1 LQEGNSLTLMLGRSK
16 MKKIIALVAIAASL
30 AVFSTSV
37 VGKKLPSVGYVL
49 VGPHNDGGWSMRHHQ
64 GFQSLTKHGYKV
76 SMVEM
81 VPESD
86 SSKIFRKLARKHDIV
101 FATSFGYMD
110 HMLKVADK
118 NKDTVFMHATGFKG
132 NDTNMDNYVCH
143 SFQARY
149 LTGIAAG
156 MLTKTNKIG
165 VVGSHPIPEIIRNIN
180 AIALGAQ
187 TVNPDIEVNIVWINS
202 WFDPPKDMDAAKAL
216 LDAGNDI
223 LYTTTDSPS
232 VVSLAQR
239 AWKTGKEVW
248 SMGNDAPM
256 GSNGPDR
263 YITGMMFNWNVL
275 YKHILDQL
283 TQGKLKMN
291 QRWAWGLQENCVGLS
306 PWGKNV
312 PGDVVNKVETVKME
326 WINDNMG
333 TYYPFDQGIT
343 KQDGSK
349 VEAGVINRPELE
361 TMQYFVKGVASPF
374 PVK

>member
-1 LQEGNSLTLMLGRSK
+1 
-16 MKKIIALVAIAASL
+16 MKKLIALMAMTALVA
-30 AVFSTSV
+30 VFSIVNVS
-37 VGKKLPSVGYVL
+37 GGKLPSVGYVL
-49 VGPHNDGGWSMRHHQ
+49 VGPKNDGGWSMRHYD
-64 GFQSLTKHGYKV
+64 GFMSLKKHGYNV
-76 SMVEM
+76 SGVEM
-81 VPESD
+81 VPEAEST
-86 SSKIFRKLARKHDIV
+86 KVFRKLARKHDIV

-110 HMLKVADK
+110 HMLKAAK
-118 NKDTVFMHATGFKG
+118 KDSSTIFMHATGYKG

-180 AIALGAQ
+180 ALTIGAQ

-216 LDAGNDI
+216 LESGNDI

-232 VVSLAQR
+232 VVSLAQK
-239 AWKTGKEVW
+239 AWKTEGKEVW

-275 YKHILDQL
+275 YKHIVDQL
-283 TQGKLKMN
+283 AEGKLQMN
-291 QRWAWGLQENCVGLS
+291 QRWAWGLQENCVALS

-312 PGDVVNKVETVKME
+312 PGDVVNKVETIKMQ
-326 WINDNMG
+326 WIQDDLG
-333 TYYPFDQGIT
+333 TYFPFDQGVT
-343 KQDGSK
+343 KADGSTVGK
-349 VEAGVINRPELE
+349 GEIARPQLE

>member
-1 LQEGNSLTLMLGRSK
+1 
-16 MKKIIALVAIAASL
+16 MKKIIALMAVAVMF
-30 AVFSTSV
+30 AVFSIST

-49 VGPHNDGGWSMRHHQ
+49 VGPKNDGGWSMRHYQ
-64 GFQSLTKHGYKV
+64 GFMSLEKHGYKV
-76 SMVEM
+76 GGVEM
-81 VPESD
+81 VPEAEST
-86 SSKIFRKLARKHDIV
+86 KVFLKLARKHDIV

-110 HMLKVADK
+110 GMVKAAAK
-118 NKDTVFMHATGFKG
+118 APDTIFLHATGYKG
-132 NDTNMDNYVCH
+132 NKSNMDNYVCH

-156 MLTKTNKIG
+156 LLTKTNKIG

-180 AIALGAQ
+180 ALTLGAQ

-232 VVSLAQR
+232 VVTLAQN
-239 AWKTGKEVW
+239 AWKQHGKEVW

-275 YKHILDQL
+275 YKHIVDQL
-283 TQGKLKMN
+283 AAGKLKMD

-312 PGDVVNKVETVKME
+312 PGSVINIVETVKMN

-333 TYYPFDQGIT
+333 TYFPFDQGIT
-343 KQDGSK
+343 KQDGSTIS
-349 VEAGVINRPELE
+349 AGVLKRPELE
-361 TMQYFVKGVASPF
+361 SMQYFVKGVVNNF
-374 PVK
+374 PVQ

>member
-1 LQEGNSLTLMLGRSK
+1 
-16 MKKIIALVAIAASL
+16 MKKIVALVVGAVILIATSISL
-30 AVFSTSV
+30 
-37 VGKKLPSVGYVL
+37 VGKDLPSVGYVL
-49 VGPHNDGGWSMRHHQ
+49 VGPKNDGGWSMRHHQ
-64 GFQSLTKHGYKV
+64 GFQSLTKHGYEV

-110 HMLKVADK
+110 HMLKVAEK
-118 NKDTVFMHATGFKG
+118 HKDTIFMHATGFKG
-132 NDTNMDNYVCH
+132 NDKNFDNYVCH

-156 MLTKTNKIG
+156 MLTKTNRIG

-180 AIALGAQ
+180 AIALGAKE
-187 TVNPDIEVNIVWINS
+187 VNPDIKVNIIWINS

-216 LDAGNDI
+216 LSDGNDI

-232 VVSLAQR
+232 VVTLAQQV
-239 AWKTGKEVW
+239 WSQDGKEVW

-256 GSNGPDR
+256 GNNGPDR

-275 YKHILDQL
+275 YKHIVDQL
-283 TQGKLKMN
+283 ASGKLKMG
-291 QRWAWGLQENCVGLS
+291 QRWNWGLKENCVGLS

-312 PGDVVNKVETVKME
+312 PGEVVNKVETIKMN
-326 WINDNMG
+326 WINDELDEW
-333 TYYPFDQGIT
+333 YPFSQGVV
-343 KQDGSK
+343 KQDGTI
-349 VEAGVINRPELE
+349 VPAGKIKRPELE
-361 TMQYFVKGVASPF
+361 SMQYFVQGVASKF
-374 PVK
+374 PVN

>member
-1 LQEGNSLTLMLGRSK
+1 
-16 MKKIIALVAIAASL
+16 MKKLIALVAVVAIFAA
-30 AVFSTSV
+30 FSIST

-49 VGPHNDGGWSMRHHQ
+49 VGPKNDGGWSMRHHQ

-81 VPESD
+81 VPEAESQ
-86 SSKIFRKLARKHDIV
+86 KIFRKLARKHDIV

-110 HMLKVADK
+110 GMVKAAAK
-118 NKDTVFMHATGFKG
+118 APDTIFMHATGYKG
-132 NDTNMDNYVCH
+132 NKSNMDNYVCH

-156 MLTKTNKIG
+156 MLSKTNRIG

-180 AIALGAQ
+180 ALTLGAQ
-187 TVNPDIEVNIVWINS
+187 TVNPDIEVSIVWINS

-232 VVSLAQR
+232 VVALAQQ
-239 AWKTGKEVW
+239 AWKTNGKEVW

-256 GSNGPDR
+256 GDNGPDR

-275 YKHILDQL
+275 YKHIVDQL
-283 TQGKLKMN
+283 ADGKLKMG
-291 QRWAWGLQENCVGLS
+291 QRWAWGLQENCVALS

-312 PGDVVNKVETVKME
+312 PGEVVNKVETVKMQ
-326 WINDNMG
+326 WVQDDLG
-333 TYYPFDQGIT
+333 TYFPFDQGIT
-343 KQDGSK
+343 KADGSTVGK
-349 VEAGVINRPELE
+349 GEIARPQIE
-361 TMQYFVKGVASPF
+361 TMQYFVKGVVSRF
-374 PVK
+374 PSK

>member
-1 LQEGNSLTLMLGRSK
+1 
-16 MKKIIALVAIAASL
+16 MKKIIALVAVVAMFAA
-30 AVFSTSV
+30 FSIST

-49 VGPHNDGGWSMRHHQ
+49 VGPKNDGGWSMRHYD
-64 GFQSLTKHGYKV
+64 GFMSLKKHGYNV
-76 SMVEM
+76 SGVEM
-81 VPESD
+81 VPEAEST
-86 SSKIFRKLARKHDIV
+86 KIFRKLARKHDIV

-110 HMLKVADK
+110 HMVKAAK
-118 NKDTVFMHATGFKG
+118 KDSSTVFMHATGYKG

-180 AIALGAQ
+180 ALTIGAQ
-187 TVNPDIEVNIVWINS
+187 TVNPNIEVNIVWINS

-216 LDAGNDI
+216 LESGNDI

-232 VVSLAQR
+232 VVSLAQK
-239 AWKTGKEVW
+239 AWKTEGKEVW

-275 YKHILDQL
+275 YKHIVDQL
-283 TQGKLKMN
+283 AEGKLQMN
-291 QRWAWGLQENCVGLS
+291 QRWAWGLQENCVALS

-312 PGDVVNKVETVKME
+312 PGDVVNKVETIKMQ
-326 WINDNMG
+326 WIQDDLG
-333 TYYPFDQGIT
+333 TYFPFDQGVT
-343 KQDGSK
+343 KADGSTVGK
-349 VEAGVINRPELE
+349 GEIARPQLE

>member
-1 LQEGNSLTLMLGRSK
+1 
-16 MKKIIALVAIAASL
+16 
-30 AVFSTSV
+30 
-37 VGKKLPSVGYVL
+37 
-49 VGPHNDGGWSMRHHQ
+49 MRHYH
-64 GFQSLTKHGYKV
+64 GFMSLKKHGYNV
-76 SMVEM
+76 SGVEM
-81 VPESD
+81 VPEAEST
-86 SSKIFRKLARKHDIV
+86 KVFRKLARKHDIV

-110 HMLKVADK
+110 GMVKAAKKD
-118 NKDTVFMHATGFKG
+118 KDTIFMHATGYKG

-180 AIALGAQ
+180 ALTIGAQ

-216 LDAGNDI
+216 LETGNDI

-232 VVSLAQR
+232 VVVLAQQ
-239 AWKTGKEVW
+239 AWSTEGKEIW

-256 GSNGPDR
+256 GVNGPDR

-275 YKHILDQL
+275 YKHIVDQL
-283 TQGKLKMN
+283 ADGKLKMG
-291 QRWAWGLQENCVGLS
+291 QRWAWGLQENCVALS

-312 PGDVVNKVETVKME
+312 PGEVVNKVETVKMN
-326 WINDNMG
+326 WIQDDLG
-333 TYYPFDQGIT
+333 TYFPFDQGIT
-343 KQDGSK
+343 KADGSEIGK
-349 VEAGVINRPELE
+349 GEIARPELE

>member
-1 LQEGNSLTLMLGRSK
+1 
-16 MKKIIALVAIAASL
+16 MKKLIALVAVAAMF
-30 AVFSTSV
+30 AAFSIVNVS
-37 VGKKLPSVGYVL
+37 GGKLPSVGYVL
-49 VGPHNDGGWSMRHHQ
+49 VGPKNDGGWSMRHHQ
-64 GFQSLTKHGYKV
+64 GFQSLTKHGYEV

-81 VPESD
+81 VPEAESQ
-86 SSKIFRKLARKHDIV
+86 KIFRKLARKHDIV

-110 HMLKVADK
+110 GMVKAAEK
-118 NKDTVFMHATGFKG
+118 APDTIFMHATGYKG
-132 NDTNMDNYVCH
+132 NDKNMDNYVCH
-143 SFQARY
+143 SFQARF

-180 AIALGAQ
+180 ALTIGAQ
-187 TVNPDIEVNIVWINS
+187 SVNPDIEVNIVWINS

-216 LDAGNDI
+216 LDDGNDI

-232 VVSLAQR
+232 VVALAQQ
-239 AWKTGKEVW
+239 AWKTDGKEVW

-275 YKHILDQL
+275 YKHIVDQL
-283 TQGKLKMN
+283 ADGKLKMG
-291 QRWAWGLQENCVGLS
+291 QRWAWGLQENCVALS

-312 PGDVVNKVETVKME
+312 PGDVVNRVETVKMQ
-326 WINDNMG
+326 WVQDDLG
-333 TYYPFDQGIT
+333 TYFPFDQGIT
-343 KQDGSK
+343 KADGSTVGK
-349 VEAGVINRPELE
+349 GEIARPQIE

-374 PVK
+374 PGK